1 MDLRLDELA
10 VLLDVTEDSIRQWI
24 SCGGIPSY
32 KINNELRFN
41 REEVEDWLIHNYGV
55 VTDEKKEDRGE
66 SKDLSLRYSLYR
78 AIYRGG
84 VLKNVLAESKEEVL
98 RYTAHYIANKFEL
111 DPGVLFEMLM
121 HRENLMSTGIG
132 EGIALP
138 HAKDFLINMG
148 YDVVVPVFLSK
159 SIEYGALDGK
169 PVDKLFFLF
178 ASQDR
183 NHLNLVNKIVHLGM
197 SLEARQ
203 FLQGHPDQPQLL
215 AFVKNWE
222 AQIH

>member
-1 MDLRLDELA
+1 MDLRLDQLA
-10 VLLDVTEDSIRQWI
+10 VLLDVAEDSIRQWV

-32 KINNELRFN
+32 TINDELRFN
-41 REEVEDWLIHNYGV
+41 REEVEDWLIHNHGV
-55 VTDEKKEDRGE
+55 ILDEKREEKGE

-84 VLKNVLAESKEEVL
+84 VLKNVLVDSKEGAL
-98 RYTAHYIANKFEL
+98 RYAAHYIANKFEL
-111 DPGVLFEMLM
+111 DPVVLFEMLM
-121 HRENLMSTGIG
+121 HRESLMSTGIG

-138 HAKDFLINMG
+138 HSKDFLINVG
-148 YDVVVPVFLSK
+148 YDIIVPVFLSQ

-169 PVDKLFFLF
+169 PVDTLFFLF
-178 ASQDR
+178 ANQDR

-197 SLEARQ
+197 SIQARL
-203 FLQGHPDQPQLL
+203 FLKEHPDQPQLL